1 MSGEAESF
9 RTRQRLVIASHNL
22 GKIREI
28 SELLEPLGFDVIS
41 AGEVGAPE
49 PEEIGETFAQNALI
63 KAEACARAT
72 GLPALADDSGIEV
85 ESLDG
90 APGIY
95 AARWAGPEKDF
106 RVAME
111 RVEREL
117 SAAGATTPE
126 QRRANFTCALCLA
139 SPDESYHIF
148 LGRVFGTLVWPPRGE
163 RGFGYDPMFMPD
175 GYSETFG
182 EMDPAEKHRISHR
195 AAAFARLVAHLER
208 CGKGGR

>member
-1 MSGEAESF
+1 MSGQAASGA
-9 RTRQRLVIASHNL
+9 RQRLVIASHNP

-28 SELLEPLGFDVIS
+28 GELLGPLGYDVLS
-41 AGEVGAPE
+41 ASGAGAPE
-49 PEEIGETFAQNALI
+49 PEETGESFAQNALI

-72 GLPALADDSGIEV
+72 GLPALADDSGVEV
-85 ESLDG
+85 EALGG

-117 SAAGATTPE
+117 AAAGAVAPE

-163 RGFGYDPMFMPD
+163 HGFGYDPMFVPE
-175 GYSETFG
+175 GYDETFG

-195 AAAFARLVAHLER
+195 AAAFARLVAYLER
-208 CGKGGR
+208 CG

>member
-1 MSGEAESF
+1 MSGQAASEAK
-9 RTRQRLVIASHNL
+9 QRLVIASHNP

-28 SELLEPLGFDVIS
+28 GELLGPLGYQVVS
-41 AGEVGAPE
+41 ASEAGALE
-49 PEEIGETFAQNALI
+49 PEETGDSFAQNALI
-63 KAEACARAT
+63 KAEASAQAT
-72 GLPALADDSGIEV
+72 GLFALADDSGVEV
-85 ESLDG
+85 EALGG

-106 RVAME
+106 HVAME

-117 SAAGATTPE
+117 AASGASTPE

-148 LGRVFGTLVWPPRGE
+148 LGRVFGTLVWPPRGA
-163 RGFGYDPMFMPD
+163 RGFGYDPIFVPD
-175 GYSETFG
+175 GYSQTFG

-195 AAAFARLVAHLER
+195 SAAFARLVAHLKR
-208 CGKGGR
+208 AGTN

>member
-1 MSGEAESF
+1 M
-9 RTRQRLVIASHNL
+9 L
-22 GKIREI
+22 
-28 SELLEPLGFDVIS
+28 PM
-41 AGEVGAPE
+41 
-49 PEEIGETFAQNALI
+49 I

-85 ESLDG
+85 KALGG

-117 SAAGATTPE
+117 AAAGAGAPD
-126 QRRANFTCALCLA
+126 QRCANFTCALCLA

-163 RGFGYDPMFMPD
+163 RGFGYDPIFVPD
-175 GYSETFG
+175 GYAETFG

-208 CGKGGR
+208 CGKG

>member
-1 MSGEAESF
+1 MSGQASSE
-9 RTRQRLVIASHNL
+9 TRQRLVIASHNP

-28 SELLEPLGFDVIS
+28 GELLGPLGYDVLS
-41 AGEVGAPE
+41 AGEAGAPE
-49 PEEIGETFAQNALI
+49 PEETGESFAQNALI

-85 ESLDG
+85 AALGG

-111 RVEREL
+111 RIEREL
-117 SAAGATTPE
+117 CAAGASAPE

-148 LGRVFGTLVWPPRGE
+148 LGRVFGTLVWPPRGD
-163 RGFGYDPMFMPD
+163 RGFGYDPMFVPD
-175 GYSETFG
+175 GYDETFG
-182 EMDPAEKHRISHR
+182 EMDQAEKHRISHR

-208 CGKGGR
+208 CGSA